1 MTPPDEHTRADSA
14 QAAPPPECPAHA
26 YGSGGVAR
34 LYGQAAEADPMGLY
48 EQLRERHGAVAPVLL
63 SGDVPAWLVLGY
75 RENLDVTRTPS
86 RFSRDSRNW
95 HAIQNGEIGPTHQ
108 LAPIS
113 TWQPICSMADGAAH
127 ERWRGAINDSMGR
140 FDRRGVR
147 RHITRFAN
155 QLVDEFCASG
165 GADLVHA
172 FAEPLPMMVMTQ
184 LLGMHE
190 EYSPRLVQAARDMIK
205 GTETAVASNAFV
217 QESLARTVA
226 RKHKDP
232 GPDFTSWLLEHPSE
246 LSDDEVQQ
254 HLRLVLIAAFETTA
268 NLIANTLRMVLTDP
282 RCRANLA
289 GGHMTLPDAVEQT
302 LWDEPP
308 FTTILGRWATQ
319 DTELAGQKIK
329 AGDALV
335 LGLAAANVDTAVRP
349 DPTTPVH
356 GNRSHL
362 AFSGGAHECPGQDIG
377 RAIADTGI
385 DALMTRLPD
394 VRLAV
399 AESELRWVSALM
411 SRHLIALPVAF
422 TPGAPQ
428 PPAPLVPAV
437 AAPPAEDAD
446 DARTP
451 ADDRAAAVPA
461 PPPSGPRPRAS
472 WWRSLTRWFRGE

>member
-14 QAAPPPECPAHA
+14 QTAPPPECPAHA

-34 LYGQAAEADPMGLY
+34 LYGTAAEEDPMGLY

-95 HAIQNGEIGPTHQ
+95 HAIRSGEIDPRHP

-127 ERWRGAINDSMGR
+127 ERWRGAINDSMNR

-155 QLVDEFCASG
+155 RLIDEFCASG

-184 LLGMHE
+184 LLGMQE

-217 QESLARTVA
+217 QEVLARTVA
-226 RKHKDP
+226 NKRREP
-232 GPDFTSWLLEHPSE
+232 GPDFTSWLLEHPSQ

-335 LGLAAANVDTAVRP
+335 LGLAAANVDTAIRP
-349 DPTTPVH
+349 DPTAPVH

-399 AESELRWVSALM
+399 AESELCWVSALM
-411 SRHLIALPVAF
+411 SRHLVALPVAF

-428 PPAPLVPAV
+428 PPAPLVPA
-437 AAPPAEDAD
+437 APATVGQDTAD
-446 DARTP
+446 DPATAGEGTARI
-451 ADDRAAAVPA
+451 PA
-461 PPPSGPRPRAS
+461 PPSSESRPRAS